1 LVLVVV
7 FKLLETLV
15 VHLDILQMVVVEVLE
30 LMVAHLEMDMVAEMV
45 LFVLGVVLLAEV
57 VVEPLEAEE
66 VLLVV
71 LLTEAEAEV
80 LTGSLLALS
89 THMVDV
95 A

>member
-1 LVLVVV
+1 
-7 FKLLETLV
+7 
-15 VHLDILQMVVVEVLE
+15 
-30 LMVAHLEMDMVAEMV
+30 MDMVAEMV